1 MSSSDPG
8 RRQAPG
14 VPSYLEVTVAQNAV
28 PPCPHCGQP
37 LARFSLPD
45 EGGWDGTFQLACF
58 NDDCPYFVRG
68 WAWIEEH
75 YGVRSSYRYRLDP
88 ASGQASPIPVWSR
101 NALRD
106 RILEDDV
113 LAGPSGEDVI
123 PGDAPGQGGEGI

>member
-1 MSSSDPG
+1 MSSERP
-8 RRQAPG
+8 RAPTG
-14 VPSYLEVTVAQNAV
+14 ARGLLTPRGDRGSQTPF

-68 WAWIEEH
+68 WAWMEEH

-88 ASGQASPIPVWSR
+88 GQR
-101 NALRD
+101 
-106 RILEDDV
+106 
-113 LAGPSGEDVI
+113 
-123 PGDAPGQGGEGI
+123 PGLSDPGLVAKRAARPHHRG